1 MSDKHK
7 LPPLLLFKNAIFNEI
22 LVILVLWL
30 IYIIKNIICG
40 MDKVWFLD
48 MYLHFLERKHDF
60 INLTTITFIPLNV
73 SLLE

>member
-1 MSDKHK
+1 M
-7 LPPLLLFKNAIFNEI
+7 LVLNEI
-22 LVILVLWL
+22 LVILLLWL

-60 INLTTITFIPLNV
+60 INLTTITFILLKSPCLNRLQIMHQNY
-73 SLLE
+73 S